1 MQIICKRTHP
11 MTDDIVILDG
21 ARTAIGTF
29 GGALSATP
37 PIDLAATASAAA
49 LSRAGVDPKQIGH
62 VVFGHVIN
70 TEPRDMYLSR
80 VAAMQ
85 AGIPDTTP
93 AMNVNRLCGSGAQAI
108 VSAVQSLML
117 GDAAFALAGG
127 AENMSRSPYIIPQ
140 QRWGAKMGDVTTMDM
155 MLGALNCPFGTGHM
169 GVTAENVA
177 AEHDISRADQDA
189 FALASQTRAAAAI
202 EAGYFASQ
210 ITPVQVKVK
219 RDMVDFDTD
228 EHPKATSADALAGLR
243 TVFQK
248 DGTVTA
254 GNASGINDG
263 AAAIVLA
270 TASAADAAGL
280 KPKARVLGYAH
291 AGVRPEV
298 MGIGPVP
305 AVENLLA
312 KTGLAASD
320 FDVVESNEAF
330 AAQALAVNKGLG
342 LDPARVN
349 PNGGAIALG
358 HPVGATGA
366 IITLKALY
374 ELERI
379 GGKRALITM
388 CIGGGQGIAL
398 AIERL

>member
-1 MQIICKRTHP
+1 
-11 MTDDIVILDG
+11 MTDIVILDG
-21 ARTAIGTF
+21 CRTAIGTF
-29 GGALSATP
+29 GGALAGTP
-37 PIDLAATASAAA
+37 PTALGAIVAREALA
-49 LSRAGVDPKQIGH
+49 RAGVEGGQIGH

-70 TEPRDMYLSR
+70 TEPRDMYVSR
-80 VAAMQ
+80 VAAME
-85 AGIPDTTP
+85 AGIPDTAP

-108 VSAVQSLML
+108 VSVVQSLML
-117 GDAAFALAGG
+117 GDADFGLAGG
-127 AENMSRSPYIIPQ
+127 SENMSRSPFIIPD
-140 QRWGAKMGDVTTMDM
+140 QRWGAKMGDVKTLDM

-177 AEHDISRADQDA
+177 AEHGISRADQDA
-189 FALASQTRAAAAI
+189 FALESQRRAGVAI
-202 EAGYFASQ
+202 SEGRFKSQ
-210 ITPVQVKVK
+210 IVPVEVRVK
-219 RDMVDFDTD
+219 RDMVAFDTD
-228 EHPKATSADALAGLR
+228 EHPKATTAEALAGLK

-263 AAAIVLA
+263 AAALVLA
-270 TASAADAAGL
+270 RADAAEAAGL
-280 KPKARVLGYAH
+280 KPRARILGYAH
-291 AGVRPEV
+291 AGVRPQV

-305 AVENLLA
+305 AVEMLL
-312 KTGLAASD
+312 KRIGHEASD
-320 FDVVESNEAF
+320 FDVIESNEAF

-366 IITLKALY
+366 ILTVKALY
-374 ELERI
+374 ELERT
-379 GGKRALITM
+379 GGKRAIITM

>member
-1 MQIICKRTHP
+1 
-11 MTDDIVILDG
+11 MTDIVILGG

-29 GGALSATP
+29 GGALSGLP
-37 PIDLAATASAAA
+37 PIETGTIAAKEAMA
-49 LSRAGVDPKQIGH
+49 RAGVEGGQIGH

-85 AGIPDTTP
+85 AGIPETTT

-108 VSAVQSLML
+108 VSATQALML
-117 GDAAFALAGG
+117 GDADFALAGG
-127 AENMSRSPYIIPQ
+127 AEAMSRAPYIVPD
-140 QRWGAKMGDVTTMDM
+140 QRWGSKMGDIRTLDM

-177 AEHDISRADQDA
+177 AEHDVSRQAQDA
-189 FALASQTRAAAAI
+189 FALESQRRAAAAI
-202 EAGYFASQ
+202 EAGYFREQ
-210 ITPVQVKVK
+210 IVPVAVKRG
-219 RDMVDFDTD
+219 RDMVQFDTD
-228 EHPKATSADALAGLR
+228 EHPKATTAEALAGLR
-243 TVFQK
+243 PVFQK

-270 TASAADAAGL
+270 RADAAERAGL
-280 KPKARVLGYAH
+280 VPAFRVLGYAH
-291 AGVRPEV
+291 AGVRPQV

-312 KTGLAASD
+312 RTGLSVSD
-320 FDVVESNEAF
+320 FDVIESNEAF

-342 LDPARVN
+342 LDGARVN

-358 HPVGATGA
+358 HPVGATGC
-366 IITLKALY
+366 IITVKAMY
-374 ELERI
+374 ELQRT
-379 GGKRALITM
+379 GGRRALITM

>member
-1 MQIICKRTHP
+1 
-11 MTDDIVILDG
+11 MTDIVILDG
-21 ARTAIGTF
+21 CRTAIGTF
-29 GGALSATP
+29 GGALAGTP
-37 PIDLAATASAAA
+37 PTTLGAIVAREALARS
-49 LSRAGVDPKQIGH
+49 GVEGGQIGH

-70 TEPRDMYLSR
+70 TEPRDMYVSR
-80 VAAMQ
+80 VAAME
-85 AGIPDTTP
+85 AGIPDTAP

-108 VSAVQSLML
+108 VSVVQSLML
-117 GDAAFALAGG
+117 GDADFGLAGG
-127 AENMSRSPYIIPQ
+127 SENMSRSPFIIPD
-140 QRWGAKMGDVTTMDM
+140 QRWGAKMGDVKTLDM

-177 AEHDISRADQDA
+177 AEHGICRADQDA
-189 FALASQTRAAAAI
+189 FALESQRRAGAAI
-202 EAGYFASQ
+202 SEGRFKSQ
-210 ITPVQVKVK
+210 IVPVEVRVK
-219 RDMVDFDTD
+219 RDMVAFDTD
-228 EHPKATSADALAGLR
+228 EHPKATTAEALAGLK

-263 AAAIVLA
+263 AAALVLA
-270 TASAADAAGL
+270 RADAAEAAGL
-280 KPKARVLGYAH
+280 KPRARILGYAH
-291 AGVRPEV
+291 AGVRPQV

-305 AVENLLA
+305 AVEMLL
-312 KTGLAASD
+312 KRIGLTAAD
-320 FDVVESNEAF
+320 FDLVESNEAF

-366 IITLKALY
+366 ILTVKALY
-374 ELERI
+374 ELERT
-379 GGKRALITM
+379 GGKRAIITM

>member
-1 MQIICKRTHP
+1 
-11 MTDDIVILDG
+11 MTDIAILGG

-29 GGALSATP
+29 GGALAGTP
-37 PIDLAATASAAA
+37 PIELAATAAGAA
-49 LSRAGVDPKQIGH
+49 LERSGVEGGQIGH
-62 VVFGHVIN
+62 VSFGHVIN

-80 VAAMQ
+80 VAAME
-85 AGIPDTTP
+85 AGVPETTP

-108 VSAVQSLML
+108 VSVIQSLQM
-117 GDAAFALAGG
+117 GDAEFGLAGG
-127 AENMSRSPYIIPQ
+127 AESMSRSPFALPSA
-140 QRWGAKMGDVTTMDM
+140 RWGQKMGDTGAQDM

-177 AEHDISRADQDA
+177 AEHGITREAQDA
-189 FALASQTRAAAAI
+189 FALESQTRAARAI
-202 EAGYFASQ
+202 DEGRFADQ
-210 ITPVQVKVK
+210 IVPVQVRVK
-219 RDMVDFDTD
+219 RDMVDFATD
-228 EHPKATSADALAGLR
+228 EHPKATTAEALSGLR

-263 AAAIVLA
+263 AAAIVMA
-270 TASAADAAGL
+270 RAEAAEAAGL
-280 KPKARVLGYAH
+280 TPKFRVLGYAH

-305 AVENLLA
+305 AVNALLA
-312 KTGLAASD
+312 RTGLDVGD
-320 FDVVESNEAF
+320 FDVIESNEAF
-330 AAQALAVNKGLG
+330 AAQALAVNKELG
-342 LDPARVN
+342 LEVERVN

-366 IITLKALY
+366 IITVKAMY
-374 ELERI
+374 ELERT
-379 GGKRALITM
+379 GGSKALVTM

>member
-1 MQIICKRTHP
+1 
-11 MTDDIVILDG
+11 MTDIVILDG

-29 GGALSATP
+29 GGALASTA
-37 PIDLAATASAAA
+37 PIDLATVASEAA
-49 LSRAGVDPKQIGH
+49 LERSGVEAGQIGN

-85 AGIPDTTP
+85 AGVPEGTP

-117 GDAAFALAGG
+117 GDAEFALAGG
-127 AENMSRSPYIIPQ
+127 AESMSRSPFIVPQ
-140 QRWGAKMGDVTTMDM
+140 QRWGAKMGDVKTLDM

-177 AEHDISRADQDA
+177 SEHQISREAQDE
-189 FALASQTRAAAAI
+189 FAMVSQQRAAKAI
-202 EAGYFASQ
+202 DDGLFESQ
-210 ITPVQVKVK
+210 IAPVQVKVR
-219 RDMVDFDTD
+219 RDMVDFKVD
-228 EHPKATSADALAGLR
+228 EHPKATTLEALAGLR
-243 TVFQK
+243 TVFKK
-248 DGTVTA
+248 DGSVTA

-263 AAAIVLA
+263 AAAVVLA
-270 TASAADAAGL
+270 TADAAEKAGL

-298 MGIGPVP
+298 MGIGPIP
-305 AVENLLA
+305 AVQNLM
-312 KTGLAASD
+312 KRTGLSVED
-320 FDVVESNEAF
+320 FDVIESNEAF
-330 AAQALAVNKGLG
+330 AAQALAVNKELG
-342 LDPARVN
+342 LDASKVN

-366 IITLKALY
+366 IITIKTLY

-379 GGKRALITM
+379 GGSKGLITM

>member
-1 MQIICKRTHP
+1 
-11 MTDDIVILDG
+11 MTDIVILDG

-29 GGALSATP
+29 GGALASTA
-37 PIDLAATASAAA
+37 PIDLATVASEAA
-49 LSRAGVDPKQIGH
+49 LERSGVEAAQIGH

-85 AGIPDTTP
+85 AGVPEGTP

-117 GDAAFALAGG
+117 GDAEFALAGG
-127 AENMSRSPYIIPQ
+127 AESMSRSPFIVPQ
-140 QRWGAKMGDVTTMDM
+140 QRWGAKMGDVMTLDM
-155 MLGALNCPFGTGHM
+155 MLGALNCPFGTGHQ
-169 GVTAENVA
+169 
-177 AEHDISRADQDA
+177 ISREAQDE
-189 FALASQTRAAAAI
+189 FALVSQQRAAKAI
-202 EAGYFASQ
+202 EDGLYESQ
-210 ITPVQVKVK
+210 IAPVQVKVR
-219 RDMVDFDTD
+219 RDMVDFKVD
-228 EHPKATSADALAGLR
+228 EHPKPTTIEALAGLR
-243 TVFQK
+243 TVFKK
-248 DGTVTA
+248 DGSVTA

-263 AAAIVLA
+263 AGAVVLA
-270 TASAADAAGL
+270 TADAAEKAGL

-298 MGIGPVP
+298 MGIGPIP
-305 AVENLLA
+305 AVQNLL
-312 KTGLAASD
+312 KRTGLSVED
-320 FDVVESNEAF
+320 FDVIESNEAF
-330 AAQALAVNKGLG
+330 AAQALAVNQELG
-342 LDPARVN
+342 LDASKVN

-366 IITLKALY
+366 IITIKTLY

-379 GGKRALITM
+379 GGSKGLITM

>member
-1 MQIICKRTHP
+1 MS
-11 MTDDIVILDG
+11 DIVILDG
-21 ARTAIGTF
+21 ARTAIGGF
-29 GGALSATP
+29 GGS
-37 PIDLAATASAAA
+37 LAAIPPSALGATVTREA
-49 LSRAGVDPKQIGH
+49 MARAGVDAGQVGQ

-80 VAAMQ
+80 VAMIE

-93 AMNVNRLCGSGAQAI
+93 AMNVNRLCGSGLQAVI
-108 VSAVQSLML
+108 SATQSLML
-117 GDAAFALAGG
+117 GDADFAVAGG
-127 AENMSRSPYIIPQ
+127 AESMSRAPYILPQ
-140 QRWGAKMGDVTTMDM
+140 ARWGQKMGDTGAQDM

-169 GVTAENVA
+169 GITAENVA
-177 AEHDISRADQDA
+177 TEHDVSRADQDA
-189 FALASQTRAAAAI
+189 FALESQARAAKAI
-202 EAGYFASQ
+202 EAGYFDSQ
-210 ITPVQVKVK
+210 IVPIEVKQRRETVAFA
-219 RDMVDFDTD
+219 RD
-228 EHPKATSADALAGLR
+228 EHPKPTTAEALAGLR
-243 TVFQK
+243 TAFQK

-263 AAAIVLA
+263 AAAMVLA
-270 TASAADAAGL
+270 RADAAEAAGL
-280 KPKARVLGYAH
+280 KPKARIIGYGL

-312 KTGLAASD
+312 KTGLTVGD
-320 FDVVESNEAF
+320 FDMIESNEAF
-330 AAQALAVNKGLG
+330 AAQAIAVNKGLG
-342 LDPARVN
+342 LDTAKVN

-366 IITLKALY
+366 IITIKALY

-379 GGKRALITM
+379 GGSKALITM

>member
-1 MQIICKRTHP
+1 
-11 MTDDIVILDG
+11 MTDIVLLDG

-29 GGALSATP
+29 GGS
-37 PIDLAATASAAA
+37 LAATAPIDLGTIAAKAA
-49 LSRAGVDPKQIGH
+49 LERSGVEGGQIGH

-80 VAAMQ
+80 VVAMQ

-108 VSAVQSLML
+108 VSAVQALML
-117 GDAAFALAGG
+117 GDADFALAGG
-127 AENMSRSPYIIPQ
+127 AENMSRSPFIMPQ
-140 QRWGAKMGDVTTMDM
+140 QRWGAKMGDVKSLDM

-177 AEHDISRADQDA
+177 SEHDITREQQDA
-189 FALASQTRAAAAI
+189 FAMTSQERAATAL
-202 EAGYFASQ
+202 EEGRFDSQ
-210 ITPVQVKVK
+210 IVPVEVKVK
-219 RDMVDFDTD
+219 RDIVPFTKD
-228 EHPKATSADALAGLR
+228 EHPKATSVEALSGLR
-243 TVFQK
+243 PVFKK
-248 DGTVTA
+248 DGSVTA

-263 AAAIVLA
+263 AAALVFA
-270 TASAADAAGL
+270 RADAAEAAGL

-298 MGIGPVP
+298 MGIGPIP
-305 AVENLLA
+305 AVQNLMA
-312 KTGLAASD
+312 KTGLSISD
-320 FDVVESNEAF
+320 FDVIESNEAF
-330 AAQALAVNKGLG
+330 AAQALAVNKELG
-342 LDPARVN
+342 IDPAKVN

-366 IITLKALY
+366 IITVKALY

-379 GGKRALITM
+379 GGSKALITM
-388 CIGGGQGIAL
+388 CIGGGQGIAV

>member
-1 MQIICKRTHP
+1 
-11 MTDDIVILDG
+11 MTDIVILSG

-29 GGALSATP
+29 GGALAGNA
-37 PIDLAATASAAA
+37 PIDLAATASRAA
-49 LSRAGVDPKQIGH
+49 LERAGVEGGQIGH
-62 VVFGHVIN
+62 VAFGHVIN

-80 VAAMQ
+80 VAAIE

-108 VSAVQSLML
+108 VSVVQNLML
-117 GDAAFALAGG
+117 GDADFGLAGG
-127 AENMSRSPYIIPQ
+127 AENMSRSPYILPAA
-140 QRWGAKMGDVTTMDM
+140 RWGQKMGDAGASDM

-177 AEHDISRADQDA
+177 AEHDISREAQDA
-189 FALASQTRAAAAI
+189 FAMESQTRAARAI
-202 EAGYFASQ
+202 AEGRFADQ
-210 ITPVQVKVK
+210 ITPVQVRVK
-219 RDMVDFDTD
+219 RDMVDFATD
-228 EHPKATSADALAGLR
+228 EHPKTTSLEQLAGLR
-243 TVFQK
+243 AVFQK
-248 DGTVTA
+248 DGSVTA

-263 AAAIVLA
+263 AAAIVMA
-270 TASAADAAGL
+270 RAEAAEAAGL
-280 KPKARVLGYAH
+280 KPRARVLGYAH

-312 KTGLAASD
+312 RTGLTAGD
-320 FDVVESNEAF
+320 FDVIESNEAF
-330 AAQALAVNKGLG
+330 AAQALAVNKALG

-358 HPVGATGA
+358 HPVGATGV
-366 IITLKALY
+366 ILTVKALY

-379 GGKRALITM
+379 GGSRALITM

-398 AIERL
+398 AIERI

>member
-1 MQIICKRTHP
+1 MNT
-11 MTDDIVILDG
+11 DIVLLDG

-29 GGALSATP
+29 GGALAGTP
-37 PIDLAATASAAA
+37 PIDLATAATKAA
-49 LSRAGVDPKQIGH
+49 LTRSGVEPAQIGH

-108 VSAVQSLML
+108 VSVIQSLML
-117 GDAAFALAGG
+117 GDCAFGLAGG
-127 AENMSRSPYIIPQ
+127 AENMSRSPFIIPD
-140 QRWGAKMGDVTTMDM
+140 QRWGAKMGDIRTLDM

-177 AEHDISRADQDA
+177 AEHGVSREAQDT
-189 FALASQTRAAAAI
+189 FALQSQERAAAAI
-202 EAGYFASQ
+202 SAGHFKSQ
-210 ITPVQVKVK
+210 ITPVDVRVR
-219 RDMVDFDTD
+219 RDMVAFDTD
-228 EHPKATSADALAGLR
+228 EHPKATTAEALAGLR
-243 TVFQK
+243 PVFQK
-248 DGTVTA
+248 DGSVTA

-270 TASAADAAGL
+270 SAAAAEKAGL
-280 KPKARVLGYAH
+280 KPRARILGYAH

-305 AVENLLA
+305 AVRALLER
-312 KTGLAASD
+312 TGLSAGD

-330 AAQALAVNKGLG
+330 AAQALAVSAELG
-342 LDPARVN
+342 LDPKKVN

-358 HPVGATGA
+358 HPVGATGT
-366 IITLKALY
+366 IITIKALY
-374 ELERI
+374 ELERT
-379 GGKRALITM
+379 GGKRALVTM

-398 AIERL
+398 ALERL

>member
-1 MQIICKRTHP
+1 MA
-11 MTDDIVILDG
+11 DDIVLLDG

-29 GGALSATP
+29 GGSLAATP
-37 PIDLAATASAAA
+37 PSDLGAAVAKAAMER
-49 LSRAGVDPKQIGH
+49 SGVEGGQIGH
-62 VVFGHVIN
+62 VFYGHVIN

-80 VAAMQ
+80 IAAIQ
-85 AGIPDTTP
+85 AGIPETTP

-108 VSAVQSLML
+108 VSAIQSLML
-117 GDAAFALAGG
+117 GDAEFALAGG
-127 AENMSRSPYIIPQ
+127 AESMSRSPYIVPD
-140 QRWGAKMGDVTTMDM
+140 QRWGAKMGDIRTLDM

-177 AEHDISRADQDA
+177 AEHDITRDAQDA
-189 FALASQTRAAAAI
+189 FALESQKRAARAI
-202 EAGYFASQ
+202 EEGRFKSQ
-210 ITPVQVKVK
+210 IIPVEVKVK
-219 RDMVDFDTD
+219 RDMVPFETD
-228 EHPKATSADALAGLR
+228 EHPKATTMEALGGLK

-263 AAAIVLA
+263 AAAVVLA
-270 TASAADAAGL
+270 TASAAEKGGL
-280 KPKARVLGYAH
+280 KPKARILGYAH

-305 AVENLLA
+305 AVENLL
-312 KTGLAASD
+312 KRTGLSIND
-320 FDVVESNEAF
+320 FDVIESNEAF

-342 LDPARVN
+342 LDPAKVN

-366 IITLKALY
+366 IITVKALY

-379 GGKRALITM
+379 GGSKALITM